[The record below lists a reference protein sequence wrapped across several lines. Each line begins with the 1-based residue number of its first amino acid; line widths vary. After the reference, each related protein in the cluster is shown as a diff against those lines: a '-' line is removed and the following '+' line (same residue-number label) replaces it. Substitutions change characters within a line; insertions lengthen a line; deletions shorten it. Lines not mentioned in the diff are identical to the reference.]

1 MRLEKVVKS
10 LVEKLEAVSE
20 EQRRH
25 AVKVS
30 ARTKAS
36 VSLRLNRAPSRAC
49 ISGGIIFL
57 KMKICPQLCPQKRQN
72 PLELDGRPWITDAV
86 S

>member
-1 MRLEKVVKS
+1 MRLEKVLKS

-25 AVKVS
+25 AVKVG

-49 ISGGIIFL
+49 IIGGIIF
-57 KMKICPQLCPQKRQN
+57 
-72 PLELDGRPWITDAV
+72 
-86 S
+86 